1 MIPRVLTEKM
11 ARKEGYRSMTQP
23 YALPDE
29 SQMLANVVADMRRAD
44 ADIVL
49 VETANEAVE
58 VWRK

>member
-11 ARKEGYRSMTQP
+11 ARKEGYHSMTQP

-29 SQMLANVVADMRRAD
+29 SQMLASVVTDMRRAD

-58 VWRK
+58 IWRK